1 MYSLLSTLLQGR
13 LLNLVRGV
21 EKSNGLEAL
30 RQLLQN
36 CHPKAKSRTL
46 SMLQGMSSMLA
57 KVMRLEEHFV
67 QFEKLGGKLT
77 DEMKSAVLLTCV
89 TGPLKVHP
97 NMSLNENSSY
107 SKIREVIRSYDTAT
121 TRWTESNVTVFPLQA
136 AGDSTGATPM
146 EVD

>member
-21 EKSNGLEAL
+21 EKSNGLEAP

-57 KVMRLEEHFV
+57 QVMRLEEHFV
-67 QFEKLGGKLT
+67 QFEKLG
-77 DEMKSAVLLTCV
+77 
-89 TGPLKVHP
+89 
-97 NMSLNENSSY
+97 
-107 SKIREVIRSYDTAT
+107 
-121 TRWTESNVTVFPLQA
+121 
-136 AGDSTGATPM
+136 
-146 EVD
+146 